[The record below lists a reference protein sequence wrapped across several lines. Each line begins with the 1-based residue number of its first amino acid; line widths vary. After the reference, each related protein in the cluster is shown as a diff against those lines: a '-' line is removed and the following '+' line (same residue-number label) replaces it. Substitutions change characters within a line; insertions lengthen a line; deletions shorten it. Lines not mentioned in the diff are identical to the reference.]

1 MGGKDTV
8 KQRKRLQRHILSN
21 QRSNTLNPAHQ
32 APSVKKQ
39 LRTPSG
45 RSQRVEKSSQES
57 FSMEPQKKIQLCP
70 RPEESLFGN
79 KGWGLSTS

>member
-8 KQRKRLQRHILSN
+8 KQWKRLQGHILSN
-21 QRSNTLNPAHQ
+21 QRSNTLNPPHQ
-32 APSVKKQ
+32 APAVKEQ

-45 RSQRVEKSSQES
+45 RSQRVEKSTQES
-57 FSMEPQKKIQLCP
+57 FSMEPQKRIQLCP

-79 KGWGLSTS
+79 EGLGLPTS